1 MHAAKRPV
9 SLPISGEGVQ
19 NKRKKAVSQTAT
31 STSMSPSIGSG
42 SSNNA
47 CARDMLHSE
56 RPQRV
61 TVFTQYSEINFF
73 RGLPWPPT
81 DAMPYMEV
89 ITVDTVPL
97 PHPVLPR
104 STPSHLKQVYQQ
116 CTRAAKMAWISE
128 SGLAAFPD
136 DLMTDNHLGKLYKGA
151 CRKFVRRQSNPQAS
165 ATTTSMI
172 AHLSTAHSLLN
183 PTCFVWT
190 DAASQPQRKPSS
202 KL

>member
-42 SSNNA
+42 SSNNP

-73 RGLPWPPT
+73 RGLPWLPA

-89 ITVDTVPL
+89 ITVNTAPP
-97 PHPVLPR
+97 PHPLLPK

-136 DLMTDNHLGKLYKGA
+136 DLMTDNHQVVQRCLSEA
-151 CRKFVRRQSNPQAS
+151 R
-165 ATTTSMI
+165 TS
-172 AHLSTAHSLLN
+172 
-183 PTCFVWT
+183 PE
-190 DAASQPQRKPSS
+190 QPSGICDHNFHDSPPVNRTLPSES
-202 KL
+202 YLHRLDR

>member
-1 MHAAKRPV
+1 MTVICRMHAAKRPV

-42 SSNNA
+42 SLNNA

-73 RGLPWPPT
+73 RGLPWLSA
-81 DAMPYMEV
+81 DAVTFMEV
-89 ITVDTVPL
+89 ITVDTALP
-97 PHPVLPR
+97 PHPLLPN
-104 STPSHLKQVYQQ
+104 SIPSHLKQVYKQ

-128 SGLAAFPD
+128 SALAEFPD
-136 DLMTDNHLGKLYKGA
+136 DVLTDTHLNKL
-151 CRKFVRRQSNPQAS
+151 
-165 ATTTSMI
+165 
-172 AHLSTAHSLLN
+172 
-183 PTCFVWT
+183 
-190 DAASQPQRKPSS
+190 
-202 KL
+202 